1 MLKVWIFI
9 REHAWVP
16 FFLSANLAGVFMIPL
31 GLPGLWLQFLAVL
44 AVTVG
49 TAWLGSPHLGWIWT
63 AAVLSIAIVAE
74 IVDFVIGKL
83 GFESTKGSG
92 LAAWLSLAGG
102 FFFGFLGMLV
112 PIPIP
117 VLGSLIGSL
126 VMSFVGTFVGAILG
140 EVWHQKRLA
149 AKLQSTEKAKTLK
162 PALRV
167 ATGAVLG
174 RACGIAAKLWFAFV
188 AFCLATVGVLWDI
201 VR

>member
-1 MLKVWIFI
+1 M
-9 REHAWVP
+9 P
-16 FFLSANLAGVFMIPL
+16 FFLAANAAGVFMIPF
-31 GLPGLWLQFLAVL
+31 GLPGIWVQFLAAL

-63 AAVLSIAIVAE
+63 IAVLVIAVVGE
-74 IVDFVIGKL
+74 IIDHVIGNL
-83 GFESTKGSG
+83 GIESTKGSG
-92 LAAWLSLAGG
+92 LAAWLSLTCG
-102 FFFGFLGMLV
+102 FFFGFLGILV

-149 AKLQSTEKAKTLK
+149 ARLQSTEKTKKLK

-167 ATGAVLG
+167 ATGAVIG

-188 AFCLATVGVLWDI
+188 ALGVATVGVLWDI